1 MENEIILH
9 KLEEQRNTIMNLNM
23 AVDQLKYELEK
34 MSVFNAKV
42 NQAYVNSEYQN
53 NLLVQKINSL
63 EEKNDNLSQ
72 QISNLLI
79 DKEHNENKIKLLQQQ
94 LNQLS
99 ADFISQNQ
107 KTNDYLDHIDD
118 SLDEN
123 DVIFKDLSEENQILL
138 QGLIRMKQEFDVY
151 VESSFKEKIFG
162 AANLTVLSIELLQ
175 NNIIDNEHYLNQLN
189 AIIKQIIDVYKEE
202 GININ
207 FDDLLND
214 EKPNNINFP
223 VGNIPV
229 STMNSMR
236 KNAYKEKKAKQ
247 SSDDNIINLQDM
259 LKKKNNSEVKIKTT
273 TESHEFNDDNTLFN
287 LFNNNLISEIHNDK
301 KTNKKSKVSKKKKND
316 PDKD

>member
-63 EEKNDNLSQ
+63 EEKNDNLNQ